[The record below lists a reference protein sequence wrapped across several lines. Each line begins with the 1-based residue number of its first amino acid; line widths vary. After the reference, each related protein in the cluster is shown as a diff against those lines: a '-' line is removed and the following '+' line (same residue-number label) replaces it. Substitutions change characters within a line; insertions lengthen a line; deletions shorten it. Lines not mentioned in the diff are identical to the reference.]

1 MHNKHILLKF
11 ASLLPKQNQL
21 KFGFCL
27 ISCKIWNYGL
37 QSARFELIDL
47 NTRGRSSGYIFS
59 FICWLLKKPFVDRS
73 QSSFKSCLT
82 PTGKSNYKW
91 QIRPQRSTKQT
102 RRGRNPGSR
111 HGPVRNKE
119 RTKKFPKLCYRLRDR
134 VWPKTESKRRTQTQ
148 LSTETWKLSQTNKQK
163 RKPRK
168 TLTIEERIKKN
179 NECIHKLK
187 NNVRNSTCPSSLRY
201 IVCC

>member
-1 MHNKHILLKF
+1 MLLPIDYVPFFVLFGCCSLSKFCIFSKIYQLSRQNKTNLNPASVIVLLYRCYNKHILLKF

-21 KFGFCL
+21 KFGFCS

-148 LSTETWKLSQTNKQK
+148 LSTET
-163 RKPRK
+163 
-168 TLTIEERIKKN
+168 
-179 NECIHKLK
+179 
-187 NNVRNSTCPSSLRY
+187 
-201 IVCC
+201 

>member
-1 MHNKHILLKF
+1 MLLPIDYVPFFVLFGCCSLSKFCIFSKIYQLSRQNKTNLNPASVIVLLYRCYNKHILLKF

-148 LSTETWKLSQTNKQK
+148 LSTET
-163 RKPRK
+163 
-168 TLTIEERIKKN
+168 
-179 NECIHKLK
+179 
-187 NNVRNSTCPSSLRY
+187 
-201 IVCC
+201 

>member
-1 MHNKHILLKF
+1 MLLPIDYVPFFVLFGCCSLSKFCIFSKIYQLSRQNKTNLNPASVIVLLYRCYNKHILLKF

-111 HGPVRNKE
+111 NGPVRNKE

-148 LSTETWKLSQTNKQK
+148 LSTET
-163 RKPRK
+163 
-168 TLTIEERIKKN
+168 
-179 NECIHKLK
+179 
-187 NNVRNSTCPSSLRY
+187 
-201 IVCC
+201 

>member
-1 MHNKHILLKF
+1 MLLPIDYVPFFVLFGCCSLSKFCIFSKIYQLSRQNKTNLNPASVIVLLYRCYNKHILLKF

-119 RTKKFPKLCYRLRDR
+119 RTKKFPKLCY
-134 VWPKTESKRRTQTQ
+134 PA
-148 LSTETWKLSQTNKQK
+148 
-163 RKPRK
+163 PR
-168 TLTIEERIKKN
+168 
-179 NECIHKLK
+179 
-187 NNVRNSTCPSSLRY
+187 SSLAKD
-201 IVCC
+201 